1 MESREGGISG
11 IRRSLNSS
19 AHLCLVLRR
28 SSQGVCYMSIMSRM
42 VKFGGF
48 IFLSKSNNGS
58 KVWKILVGG
67 IPVQSRRLNYIYM
80 SVKQFSCKGQ
90 K

>member
-1 MESREGGISG
+1 MLSAAQVKSRS
-11 IRRSLNSS
+11 
-19 AHLCLVLRR
+19 VLHDCHVTHG
-28 SSQGVCYMSIMSRM
+28 QVWWVY
-42 VKFGGF
+42 F
-48 IFLSKSNNGS
+48 FLSKSNNGS